1 MAGSGFLS
9 STVDAVNNAVRAGWR
24 DSFNQ
29 AQNNLPWRDVTTDLG
44 KANTITTTV
53 DWIGELPDMEDATR
67 DDTHA
72 GGTKRYSY
80 SITAKEYRIKLPVRL
95 LDLETD
101 SLGQIPGRIA
111 GLARKVA
118 GHPGRLAF
126 DQLEANPTAYDSAAF
141 FANTHSFGAAANI
154 DNLAAGSGTTAADI
168 EADLAT
174 IRATMMRFE
183 DDKGE
188 PMELS
193 PNVLVIPPELSL
205 TFQKVLG
212 PVRSPG
218 GDTLQMGAVP
228 TSFGNKWSAG
238 TYTVYELARLTDTNN
253 WYALHTG
260 EELNP
265 FVFSWVTMPY
275 QMNQP
280 SANDD
285 SAINRGVLEYVFRGV
300 YNVGVS
306 LPQYAIS
313 VVN

>member
-1 MAGSGFLS
+1 MAGSGFLA
-9 STVDAVNNAVRAGWR
+9 STIDAVNNSVRAAWPAA
-24 DSFNQ
+24 FNE

-44 KANTITTTV
+44 KSSTKIQTI
-53 DWIGELPDMEDATR
+53 DWIGETPDMEEVTR
-67 DDTHA
+67 ESTHS
-72 GGTKRYSY
+72 GGMGRFSY
-80 SITAKEYRIKLPVRL
+80 SITAKEYAVKLPVRI

-101 SLGQIPGRIA
+101 AINQIKPRIDGA
-111 GLARKVA
+111 MRKMA

-126 DQLEANPTAYDSAAF
+126 DQLEANPTAYDAAAF
-141 FANTHSFGAAANI
+141 FANTHAFGAAANA
-154 DNLAAGSGTTAADI
+154 DNLAAGSGVTAADI

-174 IRATMMRFE
+174 VRATMMRYE
-183 DDKGE
+183 DDRGE

-205 TFQKVLG
+205 VFQKVLG
-212 PVRSPG
+212 PVRTAG
-218 GDTLQMGAVP
+218 GDTLQVGAVP

-260 EELNP
+260 GELKP

-275 QMNQP
+275 LMNTP
-280 SANDD
+280 SGNDD
-285 SAINRGVLEYVFRGV
+285 SAKNRGVLEYVWRGV

-306 LPQYAIS
+306 LPQYAVS